1 MKPISLVCIVLTGA
15 LLAPATGF
23 AQVSCSRDGLQ
34 RAVDLYIAAQTKGD
48 ISGMP
53 LATGL
58 GYVENVERVD
68 INNGLIKTP
77 MKIDHHR
84 SLIDP
89 TTCQTFTE
97 VIVTN
102 KEKPYVLGTRL
113 RVNRDKIAEIEI
125 LWTTTGYWLFNADAY
140 LKYSSTEKWDVIP
153 ADKRDT
159 RDTLVAAAN
168 AYLDAFLEGKKDLV
182 PWGYPCNRTEGGAHT
197 GNGSPRDSCD
207 VGVPSGVNIS
217 NRRFVVDPT
226 IGSVVVY
233 CTFGA
238 GNATGGSGAPDTHL
252 FRVENGKLRY
262 VHTLTHL
269 LQANFRGGRGGAR
282 GGGAGGQG
290 APAGQGADTA
300 PASQR

>member
-1 MKPISLVCIVLTGA
+1 MKRMTLMSIVLTGA
-15 LLAPATGF
+15 LLAPTAGF
-23 AQVSCSRDGLQ
+23 AQISCSREGLQ

-48 ISGMP
+48 TSGMP
-53 LATGL
+53 LAAGL
-58 GYVENVERVD
+58 GYMENVARAD
-68 INNGLIKTP
+68 IDNGLIKKA

-84 SLIDP
+84 SLLDP
-89 TTCQTFTE
+89 VTCQTFTE

-102 KEKPYVLGTRL
+102 KENPYVLGTRL
-113 RVNRDKIAEIEI
+113 RVNHDKIAEIEI

-140 LKYSSTEKWDVIP
+140 LKYSSTEKWDTIP

-168 AYLDAFLEGKKDLV
+168 AYLDAFLEQKKDLV

-197 GNGSPRDSCD
+197 GRGAADDSCD
-207 VGVPSGVNIS
+207 VGVPSGVNIA

-226 IGSVVVY
+226 IGSVLVF

-238 GNATGGSGAPDTHL
+238 GSATGGSGAPDTHL

-269 LQANFRGGRGGAR
+269 LQSNFRGGGGQRGGA
-282 GGGAGGQG
+282 GAGTPPSRG
-290 APAGQGADTA
+290 APPNQ
-300 PASQR
+300 Q